1 MNLQR
6 KSIGVLTTWVLIS
19 FFFILFQI
27 WTTSFCYVSQPRR
40 IILTRFS
47 RLFFID
53 VFTVH
58 EQHHS
63 PRFVIRLLR
72 VLFAHSTQQ
81 YQNDGNKIIIIFDE
95 SNPQKHESILFYMV
109 RIAAWKRIIHQH
121 NIILLI
127 FSTLF

>member
-1 MNLQR
+1 MNDFILLC
-6 KSIGVLTTWVLIS
+6 KSTQKNNIDGVFSS
-19 FFFILFQI
+19 FFIA
-27 WTTSFCYVSQPRR
+27 
-40 IILTRFS
+40 
-47 RLFFID
+47 

-95 SNPQKHESILFYMV
+95 SNPQKHGSILFYTV
-109 RIAAWKRIIHQH
+109 QIAAWKRIIHQH